1 MTGVTVS
8 ASRSY
13 FEDFRINDLDIVFL
27 AAIARQIMNLIFG
40 NDCSADRAEIEH
52 FFLSVGFVLNVI
64 IFNIG
69 IIIGIEIVIFDFFL
83 KLACLN
89 QSATFDFADQC
100 NSSAIVANSRFKYGR
115 LLAILPI
122 GSLAIQEQ
130 TLIAVQCNITPL
142 KAADKEVISRIN
154 QGFFVLLCAS
164 AKRNERN
171 RYIHANR

>member
-1 MTGVTVS
+1 MTSVTVT
-8 ASRSY
+8 ASCSY
-13 FEDFRINDLDIVFL
+13 FEDFCLNNLDIIFL
-27 AAIARQIMNLIFG
+27 ATIARKIMNLIFG
-40 NDCSADRAEIEH
+40 NDCSTDRTEIER
-52 FFLSVGFVLNVI
+52 FFLSVGFVLDVI

-83 KLACLN
+83 KFACLN
-89 QSATFDFADQC
+89 QSATFNFTDQC
-100 NSSAIVANSRFKYGR
+100 NSSAIVANGRFKYGR

-130 TLIAVQCNITPL
+130 TLIAVQCNITTF
-142 KAADKEVISRIN
+142 KATNKEVISCIN

-171 RYIHANR
+171 CYIHANR